1 MDIVAFCRKSGIIIV
16 KSQYKEILSLPKY
29 TNETNIV

>member
-16 KSQYKEILSLPKY
+16 KDQNPYPVAHISNTQMKQ
-29 TNETNIV
+29 T